1 MTAPGHMAHP
11 FDCPDVETGQD
22 LESIFNSIAKYLK
35 SNSAAVKI
43 DGVNVSFKLVDT
55 PNGKQFAADRGSL
68 KPIDISGITIDKV
81 ADRFPEGHG
90 MIDKISVVLA
100 ILNNSLPSVEKELK
114 ELGMWDD
121 PAIFMNTEAVDS
133 GQTNVMEYEDSFLA
147 IHGLNKFYEKTHS
160 RSGVTRPGSVR
171 PEGVT
176 SPSHEIEYPDS
187 AMKRFIKKLNPAAEK
202 YNMKVVGSVPTE
214 TVEDIN
220 FSNTLSSRIRIN
232 ITDEDFEEKS
242 LSSWLKEVVNP
253 RNAFVSLSDGKKV
266 KAISKHIYT
275 ELIANQAPVANILKN
290 GSDVAYAIN
299 GAIFW
304 HATRQL
310 GNDVLNSVTSD
321 LGKGKNQEGIVIRDK
336 HICGGTPVKV
346 TGDFIVKGMESKFGK
361 NEIIVK
367 EEEQEEKATPTGK
380 ITVLFPG
387 GFKPPHAGHLEIV
400 KRYLDDPDIGDI
412 NIFIGPHRRPKIDSG
427 AEVGV
432 GEEESLKIWNIYLNS
447 LPGSERVNLIQMSA
461 HSELGR
467 TPMEAAYKWAETK
480 SSPGDVYTMAA
491 SSKKQKGNDQHV
503 RSSAF
508 ENYFTSGRGKDT
520 ADERGFFARVHPIA
534 TRSLR
539 YTGRGD
545 KLDGQPIS
553 STVMRR
559 DAQNGDLGI
568 FSTNIP
574 SEVIGQT
581 DEIMKILNIQIVE
594 NFTKKKL
601 YSLVKEIMADY
612 GGGTMVANV
621 GGSNAGTSI
630 QALANQEIHH
640 GSPAPGYGRASSNE
654 NCSNCARFRENENE
668 KDTAKSLCIYHEIPT
683 TKEFVCDDWE
693 AIKEFSAVGAVGG
706 GAVVGSAVPANTAK
720 KKKGKKKKL
729 TIFR

>member
-121 PAIFMNTEAVDS
+121 STIFMNTEAVDS

-187 AMKRFIKKLNPAAEK
+187 VMKRFIKKLNPAAEK

-275 ELIANQAPVANILKN
+275 ELIANQVPVASILKN

-321 LGKGKNQEGIVIRDK
+321 LGKGNNQEGIVIRDK

-380 ITVLFPG
+380 ITVLVPG

-520 ADERGFFARVHPIA
+520 ANERGFSARVHPIA

-545 KLDGQPIS
+545 RLDRQPIS
-553 STVMRR
+553 STTMRR

-574 SEVIGQT
+574 NEVIGQT

-601 YSLVKEIMADY
+601 YSLVKEVMADY
-612 GGGTMVANV
+612 GGGEMVASV
-621 GGSNAGTSI
+621 GGSNAGTSA
-630 QALANQEIHH
+630 QALAHH
-640 GSPAPGYGRASSNE
+640 KVHHASAAPDYGIADSNE
-654 NCSNCARFRENENE
+654 NCNNCKHLNKKKT
-668 KDTAKSLCIYHEIPT
+668 KDFSEEDFCKYYNFKT
-683 TKEFVCDDWE
+683 TERYVCDDWE
-693 AIKEFSAVGAVGG
+693 AIKEFSVMGAVGG
-706 GAVVGSAVPANTAK
+706 GAVAGSVVPTNTDK

>member
-121 PAIFMNTEAVDS
+121 STIFMNTEAVDS

-160 RSGVTRPGSVR
+160 RSGITRPGSVK

-176 SPSHEIEYPDS
+176 SPSHEIEYSDN

-202 YNMKVVGSVPTE
+202 YNMRVVGSIPTE

-321 LGKGKNQEGIVIRDK
+321 LGQGKNQEGIVIRDK

-367 EEEQEEKATPTGK
+367 EEEQEEKTVVPTGK

-400 KRYLDDPDIGDI
+400 KRYLDDPDVGDI
-412 NIFIGPHRRPKIDSG
+412 NIFIGPHQRPKIDSG
-427 AEVGV
+427 VEVSV

-447 LPGSERVNLIQMSA
+447 LPGSERVNLVQLSNMSNL
-461 HSELGR
+461 ENVPLR
-467 TPMEAAYKWAETK
+467 AAYQWAEK
-480 SSPGDVYTMAA
+480 NSSPGDIYALAT
-491 SSKKQKGNDQHV
+491 SSKKQRGAN
-503 RSSAF
+503 RSADF
-508 ENYFTSGRGKDT
+508 ENYFTSGRGKDA
-520 ADERGFFARVHPIA
+520 ADERGFFVRIHPIA

-594 NFTKKKL
+594 SFTKKKL

-612 GGGTMVANV
+612 GGGNMVASI
-621 GGSNAGTSI
+621 GGAGSSV
-630 QALANQEIHH
+630 QALANQKIHH
-640 GSPAPGYGRASSNE
+640 ASAAPDYRIAGSNE
-654 NCSNCARFRENENE
+654 NCSNCKHFNKNKS
-668 KDTAKSLCIYHEIPT
+668 KDFPEEDTCKYYNFKT
-683 TKEFVCDDWE
+683 TERYVCDDWE
-693 AIKEFSAVGAVGG
+693 AITEFSAMGAPGG
-706 GAVVGSAVPANTAK
+706 GAVTGGAVSTNTDK